1 MCKHPGHVTGRDGL
15 IIRND
20 TQYMQPAAE
29 KRLEAV
35 AGHEG
40 DPWDISV

>member
-20 TQYMQPAAE
+20 TQYMQPAE